1 MLLIET
7 KFPIVRPK
15 SPKPR
20 KGKEHKKNIIFQI
33 QIVNFFCR
41 IPCNAKKFPTGF
53 LSIQQEDDHIFTREA
68 SDADS
73 EKDTLHR
80 DVPQDQHEEEN
91 VKEPSTADDE
101 ISTAND
107 EIPTAD
113 EKTHH
118 ITADDEP
125 RLDLK
130 RPVPR
135 RSG

>member
-1 MLLIET
+1 M
-7 KFPIVRPK
+7 K
-15 SPKPR
+15 
-20 KGKEHKKNIIFQI
+20 
-33 QIVNFFCR
+33 FFCR

-53 LSIQQEDDHIFTREA
+53 VSSQQEDDHIFTREA

-80 DVPQDQHEEEN
+80 DVPGNQPEEKDVE
-91 VKEPSTADDE
+91 EPSTADDE
-101 ISTAND
+101 IATAND

-118 ITADDEP
+118 FTADDEP